1 METPKKEQEAPSKE
15 NVLLWMKEQI
25 EFKKVQLELQELDTK
40 IATSREAYMKSMHM
54 IAQLSSPIG
63 ESASNSREHTLT
75 EEDLKSNPELV
86 TEGFKAGDVI
96 KIPTNYT
103 VPKEPSSVNLQ
114 NETPTIFSESGI
126 GPLEDTKPQ

>member
-25 EFKKVQLELQELDTK
+25 EFKKVQLQLQELDTK
-40 IATSREAYMKSMHM
+40 IASSREAYVKSMH
-54 IAQLSSPIG
+54 IIGQLSTPTG
-63 ESASNSREHTLT
+63 GTASNSREHTLT

-86 TEGFKAGDVI
+86 TEGFKTGDVI

-103 VPKEPSSVNLQ
+103 VPKEPSSANLQ
-114 NETPTIFSESGI
+114 PESGAVFHQ
-126 GPLEDTKPQ
+126 DA